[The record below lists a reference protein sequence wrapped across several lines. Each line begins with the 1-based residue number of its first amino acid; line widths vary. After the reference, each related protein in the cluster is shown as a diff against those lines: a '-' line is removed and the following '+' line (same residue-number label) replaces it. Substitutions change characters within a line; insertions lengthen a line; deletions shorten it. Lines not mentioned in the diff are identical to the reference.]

1 MKILKI
7 NINNIQS
14 LKGVQTEINF
24 TDGILSQAGLYA
36 ITGQT
41 GAGKSTILDAITLAL
56 YGKINRYGNDKP
68 SSEIITHNQKEAYA
82 EVSFEVNGLVYMAR
96 WAASFTRNNTINQTD
111 ERRLFKKVEGEWVLI
126 AEKVSNVNREI
137 ERIVGLKYEQF
148 TKSILLAQ
156 NNFSAFL
163 KAKPDERAEML
174 SKITGTQIYEEIS
187 KKVFE
192 QTKALET
199 EINNLRARLNGTSL
213 SPEKCDE
220 IRVLIGEKENQIRV
234 IKSQL
239 DATVA
244 KITWLEAVKKVTQ
257 DIATQTEALKVVKE
271 HFVTHDLVYKKLAN
285 YNKALPIQKEVEV
298 FENANKNWD
307 KNEKDSLKT
316 SQEIEVLVANEL
328 RITPLLALENKKL
341 AAVLQE
347 QQTKKP
353 LIENAKKTVDAIGN
367 TTEQIQKNEKELA
380 QAKKELET
388 NQKELETQTAI
399 KSSLVAT
406 IKENER
412 TQLEFQK
419 FGNWEAEKGLVNL
432 KYKDIEKIQKEIEAF
447 KLTDLEKKLASYDTQ
462 NLGIRLVLEKAENEN
477 TALKQ
482 QLDALEIQKK
492 SGQTLEA
499 LARTKENTKTDLDN
513 WKKLSDLL
521 PKLTIGNKEL
531 ETCQLEQ
538 GKLII
543 AKEILEKVLVERK
556 ESLTVLIENKNL
568 KLLIASL
575 DEHRHQL
582 KDGQECPLCGA
593 KEHPFSDNLP
603 EISNKNDFDEKIKKL
618 ELEIKAKEQDDKE
631 LIGKIASL
639 KQQKEGV
646 EKKIVEV
653 KDSILQLES
662 VLKIEKQLDAEAI
675 LTTIA
680 SVEKNL
686 VDTGIQIAELSK
698 LNADYEQLT
707 KLFTQKSSLLSQMQ
721 LDVKDYQT
729 AQKQVKEKQ
738 TNIIE
743 NFDFIKGV
751 LELFEQNLETNT
763 LDKVRE
769 IGLKL
774 NANLEKWKAVSLVL
788 KTNQDTLVALDTVLT
803 ALLTKKE
810 SLETNLSK
818 YKKDKETLKEKKEVL
833 ENDLKTQTAIF
844 ELKSPQEEENRLENE
859 LKKAQELVNILT
871 TEKETTQTNLK
882 NKNEVLSQL
891 NAEKLAINQA
901 LESAKKALELKLS
914 QNGFEN
920 QAQLQEALELENSAL
935 LLTQKQEFENK
946 KQQLEGALNASL
958 LHEKALLSAPATTE
972 AEVDLMAQKNSLEKE
987 NTIINQEI
995 GQLKE
1000 QIDND
1005 KKIKDA
1011 NQEIVATID
1020 TKNKVFLKWDLLNKT
1035 VGSSDGKA
1043 FKKFAQDFT
1052 LSLLVQHANKH
1063 LETMFNRYE
1072 LFKDDNSDEMEL
1084 QIKDNHF
1091 FGEIRNINSLSGG
1104 ETFLVSLSLA
1114 LGLSDLAS
1122 KNTKIRSLFI
1132 DEGFGSLDPEN
1143 LNNALDAL
1151 EMLRQND
1158 DRQIG
1163 IISHVEELK
1172 KRITTQIQVT
1182 KYSSEYSSIAIVD

>member
-82 EVSFEVNGLVYMAR
+82 EVSFEVNDTVYMAR

-111 ERRLFKKVEGEWVLI
+111 ERKLFKIVDGELVLI
-126 AEKVSNVNREI
+126 AEKVSNVNPEI

-192 QTKALET
+192 QTKAFET
-199 EINNLRARLNGTSL
+199 EINNLRAQINGTSL
-213 SPEKCDE
+213 SLEQCNQ
-220 IRVLIGEKENQIRV
+220 IAVLIGEKENQIQKTKTELEAV
-234 IKSQL
+234 
-239 DATVA
+239 VA
-244 KITWLEAVKKVTQ
+244 KITWLEAVKKVTK
-257 DIATQTEALKVVKE
+257 DIATQKEALKVVNE
-271 HFVTHDLVYKKLAN
+271 HFVTNDLVYKKLAN
-285 YNKALPIQKEVEV
+285 YNKALLIQKEVEV

-307 KNEKDSLKT
+307 KNEKDNQKT
-316 SQEIEVLVANEL
+316 TQEIAVLVANDL
-328 RITPLLALENKKL
+328 RITPLLALENEKL
-341 AAVLQE
+341 QAVLQE
-347 QQTKKP
+347 QLTKKP
-353 LIENAKKTVDAIGN
+353 LIEKAKLTVGAIAN
-367 TTEQIQKNEKELA
+367 TTELLQQNEKDV
-380 QAKKELET
+380 AKAKTDSET
-388 NQKELETQTAI
+388 NQEKLDAQTVQ
-399 KSSLVAT
+399 KTTLVASL
-406 IKENER
+406 KENEA

-419 FGNWEAEKGLVNL
+419 YSNWEAEKGVVAS
-432 KYKDIEKIQKEIEAF
+432 KYKEIEKVQKEIEAF
-447 KLTDLEKKLASYDTQ
+447 KLSDLEKKLASYDTQ
-462 NLGIRLVLEKAENEN
+462 NLGITIFLEKAEIEN
-477 TALKQ
+477 AALKQ

-492 SGQTLEA
+492 SGETLEV
-499 LARTKENTKTDLDN
+499 LSKTKEQTKTDLDN
-513 WKKLSDLL
+513 WKKLSDFL
-521 PKLTIGNKEL
+521 PKLKIANKEF
-531 ETCQLEQ
+531 ETCTLEQ
-538 GKLII
+538 GKLIT
-543 AKEILEKVLVERK
+543 AKEILEEILLERK
-556 ESLTVLIENKNL
+556 ESLAILIENKNL

-593 KEHPFSDNLP
+593 EEHPFSANLP
-603 EISNKNDFDEKIKKL
+603 EISKKNDLDEKIKKL
-618 ELEIKAKEQDDKE
+618 ELEIELKEKE
-631 LIGKIASL
+631 EKVLIGKIASL

-646 EKKIVEV
+646 EKKIVEI

-662 VLKIEKQLDAEAI
+662 VLKTEQEW
-675 LTTIA
+675 
-680 SVEKNL
+680 SVEE
-686 VDTGIQIAELSK
+686 IQTILADLEKKHIATDAQITKLSK
-698 LNADYEQLT
+698 LNADYEELS
-707 KLFTQKSSLLSQMQ
+707 KLFSQKSNRLNQMR
-721 LDVKDYQT
+721 LDVSSFQT
-729 AQKQVKEKQ
+729 VQNQVKAKQ
-738 TNIIE
+738 KDILE
-743 NFDFIKGV
+743 NFDFIKEV
-751 LELFEQNLETNT
+751 LGLFEQNLETNT
-763 LDKVRE
+763 LDKVLE

-788 KTNQDTLVALDTVLT
+788 KTNQDKLVLVENGLT
-803 ALLTKKE
+803 GLLTKKE
-810 SLETNLSK
+810 SLETNFSK
-818 YKKDKETLKEKKEVL
+818 YKDENKILKDKVVAL

-844 ELKSPQEEENRLENE
+844 ELKSPQDEENRLETE
-859 LKKAQELVNILT
+859 VKKAQELVNKLT
-871 TEKETTQTNLK
+871 TEKGTTQTDLK
-882 NKNEVLSQL
+882 NKKEVLVQL
-891 NAEKLAINQA
+891 NTEKSAINQT
-901 LESAKKALELKLS
+901 LEWAKKDLEAKIF

-920 QAQLQEALELENSAL
+920 QAQLQEALQLENSAL
-935 LLTQKQEFENK
+935 LVAQKQDFDNK
-946 KQQLEGALNASL
+946 KQQLEGALKASE
-958 LHEKALLSAPATTE
+958 LHEKTLLSEPATTE
-972 AEVDLMAQKNSLEKE
+972 QEADLFAQKNNLEKD
-987 NTIINQEI
+987 TTVINQEI
-995 GQLKE
+995 GQLRE

-1005 KKIKDA
+1005 KKIKNA
-1011 NQEIVATID
+1011 NQEIVATIE
-1020 TKNKVFLKWDLLNKT
+1020 TKNVAFLKWDLLNKT
-1035 VGSSDGKA
+1035 IGSSDGKS

-1072 LFKDDNSDEMEL
+1072 LFKDDHSDEMEL
-1084 QIKDNHF
+1084 QIKDKHF